1 MSGVQTFDRRRRSR
15 THPRLSQSATHPERY
30 FRGDIT
36 FKVIR
41 TDIAP
46 KPIVQALR
54 AILSFVSVCQGQT
67 NQANSLAS
75 SASLPRYR
83 YMYLDE
89 RQFRSPWRRHW

>member
-15 THPRLSQSATHPERY
+15 THPRLSQPATRPERY

-54 AILSFVSVCQGQT
+54 AILSFVSVCQGP
-67 NQANSLAS
+67 NQSGKLTRFECQ
-75 SASLPRYR
+75 P
-83 YMYLDE
+83 
-89 RQFRSPWRRHW
+89 SPIPLYVPG